1 MRDWFSLGMMIQAS
15 GTGPRRGRVETFIPH
30 ATVQDKQEA
39 VQPKGRAAGVALKRS
54 MSSSF
59 PTLRLPLTESSNR
72 AQAASSMNPVGR
84 LSDGVGGDLQI
95 RPVDLDHAPVHLLP
109 VERRKAAALRAVG
122 TGLLHAGRKDLN
134 RIIDD
139 HEVNF
144 TRRET

>member
-1 MRDWFSLGMMIQAS
+1 
-15 GTGPRRGRVETFIPH
+15 
-30 ATVQDKQEA
+30 
-39 VQPKGRAAGVALKRS
+39 